1 MFLKEEEHIF
11 CPKTKCQ
18 FVTEF
23 ERIEWKAK
31 LEKTENRASCRK
43 FEETEIYLIINT

>member
-1 MFLKEEEHIF
+1 MFLKEEEHIS

-23 ERIEWKAK
+23 ERIEQKTK
-31 LEKTENRASCRK
+31 LEKTENIASCRK
-43 FEETEIYLIINT
+43 FEESEIYFT